1 MPLLNYAKFE
11 KIQEQKMIL
20 HLLHEPQLQ
29 NQTKTEQSGKRMLPS
44 ACELRYRHLKENV
57 GKPKLEIYK

>member
-20 HLLHEPQLQ
+20 HWLHEPQLQ
-29 NQTKTEQSGKRMLPS
+29 NQTKTEQNGKRMLPS
-44 ACELRYRHLKENV
+44 AFELRCSHLKENA